1 MNQKKSKKKSK
12 KSSNITSN
20 KKLIKIF
27 SLIFLIAFL
36 ASLVS
41 YFTIKNRDSIK
52 DIPSK
57 TTTQPTT
64 PEITKD
70 IIFPKVIN
78 KEPSSNELFEE
89 KFNINEENKFEE
101 YTNEL
106 EKIIEDKI
114 EREDF
119 INKENEII
127 QKKVEE
133 IKEEKAKE
141 LNAKKETKEQ
151 NKNKEKEE
159 KKEEPKEIR
168 KEIKE
173 VKKVIPIDEK
183 NIITKKDTFKYNKDT
198 KAKLVILI
206 DDVSTKAQKDKI
218 LNIGYTVNMAFLPP
232 TKTHKDSAT
241 IAQNLPFYMI
251 HFPMQASPKFKGQ
264 EINSLNITDSY
275 ETIEKRVKQLREWY
289 PNAVYTNNHTGS
301 VFTENEEAMDKLFRA
316 LKKYNFIF
324 VDSRTSNKSVAKKYA
339 QKYNMP
345 YIVRNTFID
354 NEENYEYI
362 QNQLKQAIEIAK
374 KQGYSIA
381 IGHPHAVTL
390 KVLKDSKNLLKDVE
404 PIFVNQLPYL

>member
-57 TTTQPTT
+57 TTTQPTA

-89 KFNINEENKFEE
+89 KFNINEENNFEE

-151 NKNKEKEE
+151 NKNKEKE
-159 KKEEPKEIR
+159 K
-168 KEIKE
+168 
-173 VKKVIPIDEK
+173 IDEK
-183 NIITKKDTFKYNKDT
+183 SIITNKDSFT
-198 KAKLVILI
+198 YDKKNKPKIAIVI
-206 DDVSTKAQKDKI
+206 DDVTTQVQKDTILSMGYKI
-218 LNIGYTVNMAFLPP
+218 TMAFLPP
-232 TKTHKDSAT
+232 TNSHPTSAK
-241 IAQNLPFYMI
+241 IALNLPFYMI

>member
-1 MNQKKSKKKSK
+1 MNQKKSRKKSK
-12 KSSNITSN
+12 KSSKSVSN
-20 KKLIKIF
+20 KKLVKIF
-27 SLIFLIAFL
+27 LLLFLIAFL
-36 ASLVS
+36 VSLVV
-41 YFTIKNRDSIK
+41 YFKLKEKNTIKNIPDNSTISSSEIK
-52 DIPSK
+52 
-57 TTTQPTT
+57 
-64 PEITKD
+64 PETL
-70 IIFPKVIN
+70 FPKVLD
-78 KEPSSNELFEE
+78 KDPSSNQLFEE

-151 NKNKEKEE
+151 NKNKEKE
-159 KKEEPKEIR
+159 K
-168 KEIKE
+168 
-173 VKKVIPIDEK
+173 IDEK
-183 NIITKKDTFKYNKDT
+183 SIITNKDSFT
-198 KAKLVILI
+198 YDKKSKPKIAIVI
-206 DDVSTKAQKDKI
+206 DDVSSQAQKDAILAMGYKI
-218 LNIGYTVNMAFLPP
+218 TMAFFPP
-232 TKTHKDSAT
+232 TSGHPDSAR

-251 HFPMQASPKFKGQ
+251 HFPMQASPKFKSP
-264 EINSLNITDSY
+264 ETHTLNITDSY
-275 ETIEKRVKQLREWY
+275 ETIENRVKQLRAWY

-324 VDSRTSNKSVAKKYA
+324 VDSRTSGKSVAKKYA

-345 YIVRNTFID
+345 YIVRNIFID
-354 NEENYEYI
+354 NEENYQYI

-374 KQGYSIA
+374 KQGYAIA
-381 IGHPHAVTL
+381 IGHPHSVTL
-390 KVLKDSKNLLKDVE
+390 KVLKDSKHLLKDVE

>member
-151 NKNKEKEE
+151 NKNKEKE
-159 KKEEPKEIR
+159 K
-168 KEIKE
+168 
-173 VKKVIPIDEK
+173 IDEK
-183 NIITKKDTFKYNKDT
+183 SIITNKDSFT
-198 KAKLVILI
+198 YDKKNKPKIAIVI
-206 DDVSTKAQKDKI
+206 DDVTTQAQKDTILSMGYKI
-218 LNIGYTVNMAFLPP
+218 TMAFLPP
-232 TKTHKDSAT
+232 TNTHPTSAK
-241 IAQNLPFYMI
+241 IALNLPFYMI

-289 PNAVYTNNHTGS
+289 PNAIYTNNHTGS